1 MSELAD
7 YDYELPPEL
16 IAQEP
21 SKDRAGARL
30 LVVNTKEGRIE
41 HADVADLP
49 DMLLPDDVMVVNNTR
64 VVAARLVGQRVSTGG
79 KWQGLFLER
88 DGDGLGKLLSKTRG
102 KLHPGEVIR
111 LIDTDGRPGRE
122 VVMVAKLDGGAWVVR
137 PRDGRDWEELLSEH
151 GRVPLPPYI
160 RSGEMVDLDKE
171 RYQTVYAA
179 TPGAV
184 AAPTAG
190 LHFSDA
196 LLSETR
202 AKVRAVESV
211 TLHVGIGTFRPV
223 STDTFDEHEMHS
235 EWCEITP
242 ECANR
247 LTACRDNGGRIFAV
261 GTTSVRVLETASRT
275 GSLDGFCGDTDL
287 FIYPPYEFKSVDM
300 MMTNFHLPKSTL
312 LLLVSAFAGK
322 ELIREAYAKAVE
334 NRYRFYSYGD
344 AMLLV

>member
-21 SKDRAGARL
+21 SKNRDGARL
-30 LVVNTKEGRIE
+30 LVVDIKQGRLE
-41 HADVADLP
+41 HAHVSDLP
-49 DMLLPDDVMVVNNTR
+49 EILLPDDVMVVNNTK

-88 DGDGLGKLLSKTRG
+88 DEDGLGKVLSKTRG
-102 KLHPGEVIR
+102 KLHPGEVVR
-111 LIDTDGRPGRE
+111 LIDREGRPGIE
-122 VVMVAKLDGGAWVVR
+122 VIMVAKLDSGAWVVR
-137 PRDGRDWEELLSEH
+137 PEADHDWEELLLQH

-160 RSGEMVDLDKE
+160 RSGEMVDADRE

-190 LHFSDA
+190 LHFSEA
-196 LLSETR
+196 LLRETK
-202 AKVRAVESV
+202 AKIQAVESV

-223 STDTFDEHEMHS
+223 STDTFEEHEMHS

-242 ECANR
+242 ECAQR
-247 LTACRDNGGRIFAV
+247 VSACRENGGRIFAV
-261 GTTSVRVLETASRT
+261 GTTSVRVLETASKT
-275 GSLDGFCGDTDL
+275 GSLDGFSGNTDL

-322 ELIREAYAKAVE
+322 DLVREAYAKAVA
-334 NRYRFYSYGD
+334 NQYRFYSYGD
-344 AMLLV
+344 AMLLF

>member
-30 LVVNTKEGRIE
+30 LVVNIKEGRIE

-111 LIDTDGRPGRE
+111 LIDTEGRPGRE

-137 PRDGRDWEELLSEH
+137 PRDGRDT
-151 GRVPLPPYI
+151 GRMKRWFQGRSTRYWTNCRAAYRGRATGNRQVPWMPGCPR
-160 RSGEMVDLDKE
+160 RSAY
-171 RYQTVYAA
+171 RQ
-179 TPGAV
+179 PSR
-184 AAPTAG
+184 PRAG
-190 LHFSDA
+190 
-196 LLSETR
+196 
-202 AKVRAVESV
+202 
-211 TLHVGIGTFRPV
+211 
-223 STDTFDEHEMHS
+223 
-235 EWCEITP
+235 
-242 ECANR
+242 
-247 LTACRDNGGRIFAV
+247 
-261 GTTSVRVLETASRT
+261 
-275 GSLDGFCGDTDL
+275 
-287 FIYPPYEFKSVDM
+287 
-300 MMTNFHLPKSTL
+300 
-312 LLLVSAFAGK
+312 
-322 ELIREAYAKAVE
+322 
-334 NRYRFYSYGD
+334 
-344 AMLLV
+344 

>member
-21 SKDRAGARL
+21 SKNRDGARL
-30 LVVNTKEGRIE
+30 LVVDIKEGRLE
-41 HADVADLP
+41 HAHVSDLP
-49 DMLLPDDVMVVNNTR
+49 EILLPDDVMVVNNTK

-88 DGDGLGKLLSKTRG
+88 DEDGLGRVLSKTRG
-102 KLHPGEVIR
+102 KIHPGEVVR
-111 LIDTDGRPGRE
+111 LIDREGRPGIE
-122 VVMVAKLDGGAWVVR
+122 VIMVAKLDSGAWVVR
-137 PRDGRDWEELLSEH
+137 PEGDHDWEELLLQH

-160 RSGEMVDLDKE
+160 RSGEMVDADRE

-190 LHFSDA
+190 LHFSEA
-196 LLSETR
+196 LLRETQ
-202 AKVRAVESV
+202 AKIQAVESV

-223 STDTFDEHEMHS
+223 STDTCEEHEMHS

-242 ECANR
+242 DCAQR
-247 LTACRDNGGRIFAV
+247 VSACRENGGRIFAV
-261 GTTSVRVLETASRT
+261 GTTSVRVLETASKT
-275 GSLDGFCGDTDL
+275 GSLDGFSGNTDL

-322 ELIREAYAKAVE
+322 DLIREAYAKAVE
-334 NRYRFYSYGD
+334 KQYRFYSYGD
-344 AMLLV
+344 AMLLF

>member
-21 SKDRAGARL
+21 SKHRDGARL
-30 LVVNTKEGRIE
+30 LVVNMKEGRIE
-41 HADVADLP
+41 HAQVGDLP
-49 DMLLPDDVMVVNNTR
+49 EILSPDDVMVVNNTK
-64 VVAARLVGQRVSTGG
+64 VVAARLEGQRVSTGG

-88 DGDGLGKLLSKTRG
+88 DEDGLGKVLSKTRG
-102 KLHPGEVIR
+102 KLHPGEIVQ
-111 LIDTDGRPGRE
+111 LKNTEGRPGME
-122 VVMVAKLDGGAWVVR
+122 VVMVSKLDSGAWVVQ
-137 PRDGRDWEELLSEH
+137 PRNDHGWEELLSQH

-160 RSGEMVDLDKE
+160 RSGQMVDADKE

-196 LLSETR
+196 LLRETT
-202 AKVRAVESV
+202 AKIRAVESV
-211 TLHVGIGTFRPV
+211 TLHVGVGTFRPV
-223 STDTFDEHEMHS
+223 SSETFDDHEMHS

-242 ECANR
+242 ETAQSV
-247 LTACRDNGGRIFAV
+247 TACREHGGRIFAV

-275 GSLDGFCGDTDL
+275 GRLDGFCGNTDL

>member
-21 SKDRAGARL
+21 SKHRDGARL
-30 LVVNTKEGRIE
+30 LVVNIKEGRIE
-41 HADVADLP
+41 HAHVSDLP
-49 DMLLPDDVMVVNNTR
+49 EILLPDDVMVVNNTK

-88 DGDGLGKLLSKTRG
+88 DEDGLGKVLSKTRG
-102 KLHPGEVIR
+102 KLHSGEVVR
-111 LIDTDGRPGRE
+111 LIDREGRPGIE
-122 VVMVAKLDGGAWVVR
+122 VIMVAKLDGGAWVVR
-137 PRDGRDWEELLSEH
+137 PGADHDWEELLLQY

-160 RSGEMVDLDKE
+160 RSGEMVDADRE

-196 LLSETR
+196 LLRETK
-202 AKVRAVESV
+202 AKIRAVESV

-223 STDTFDEHEMHS
+223 STDTFEEHEMHS

-242 ECANR
+242 ECAQR
-247 LTACRDNGGRIFAV
+247 ISECRQNGGRIFAV
-261 GTTSVRVLETASRT
+261 GTTSVRVLETASKT
-275 GSLDGFCGDTDL
+275 GSLHGFSGNTDL

-322 ELIREAYAKAVE
+322 DLVREAYAKAVE
-334 NRYRFYSYGD
+334 NQYRFYSYGD
-344 AMLLV
+344 AMLLF

>member
-21 SKDRAGARL
+21 SKNRDEARL
-30 LVVNTKEGRIE
+30 LVVDIKEGRLE
-41 HADVADLP
+41 HAHVSDLP
-49 DMLLPDDVMVVNNTR
+49 EILLPDDVMVVNNTK

-88 DGDGLGKLLSKTRG
+88 NEDGLVRVLSKTRG
-102 KLHPGEVIR
+102 KLHPGEVVR
-111 LIDTDGRPGRE
+111 LIDREGRPGIE
-122 VVMVAKLDGGAWVVR
+122 VIMVEKLDGGAWVVR
-137 PRDGRDWEELLSEH
+137 PEADHDWEELLLQH

-160 RSGEMVDLDKE
+160 RSGEMVDADRE

-190 LHFSDA
+190 LHFSEA
-196 LLSETR
+196 LLRETK
-202 AKVRAVESV
+202 AKIQAVESV

-223 STDTFDEHEMHS
+223 SADTFEQHEMHS

-242 ECANR
+242 DCAQR
-247 LTACRDNGGRIFAV
+247 VSACRENGGRIFAV
-261 GTTSVRVLETASRT
+261 GTTSVRVLETASKT
-275 GSLDGFCGDTDL
+275 GSLDGFSGNTDL
-287 FIYPPYEFKSVDM
+287 FIYPPYAFKSVDM

-322 ELIREAYAKAVE
+322 DLIREAYAKAVE
-334 NRYRFYSYGD
+334 NQYRFYSYGD
-344 AMLLV
+344 AMLLF

>member
-21 SKDRAGARL
+21 SKNREGARL
-30 LVVNTKEGRIE
+30 LVVDIKQGRLE
-41 HADVADLP
+41 HAHVSDLP
-49 DMLLPDDVMVVNNTR
+49 EILLPDDVMVVNNTK

-88 DGDGLGKLLSKTRG
+88 NEDGLGRVLSKTRG
-102 KLHPGEVIR
+102 KLHPGEVVR
-111 LIDTDGRPGRE
+111 LIDREGRPGIE
-122 VVMVAKLDGGAWVVR
+122 MIMVAKLDGGAWVVR
-137 PRDGRDWEELLSEH
+137 PEADHDWDELLVQH

-160 RSGEMVDLDKE
+160 RSGEMVDADRE

-190 LHFSDA
+190 LHFSEA
-196 LLSETR
+196 LLRETK
-202 AKVRAVESV
+202 AKIQAVESV

-223 STDTFDEHEMHS
+223 STDTFEEHEMHS

-242 ECANR
+242 DCAQR
-247 LTACRDNGGRIFAV
+247 VSACRENGGRIFAV
-261 GTTSVRVLETASRT
+261 GTTSVRVLETASKT
-275 GSLDGFCGDTDL
+275 GSLDGFSGNTDL

-322 ELIREAYAKAVE
+322 DLVREAYAKAVE
-334 NRYRFYSYGD
+334 NQYRFYSYGD
-344 AMLLV
+344 AMLLF